1 MSSIQAD
8 ASAGPTV
15 PLAVVMLALNEAH
28 NMEAVLKNVSGWAQ
42 EIFLVDSYSTDAT
55 IDIALKYGVHVVQR
69 AFRGFGNQWNFALS
83 GLSISAPW
91 TMKLDPD
98 ERLTPELKLAIQTA
112 IESNDTD
119 ALIVKRRL
127 WFMGYPLPIRQ
138 PLLRIWRTGT
148 CRFSD
153 VRVNEHPLVEG
164 RVTLVSG
171 DLEHRD
177 SPNLHVWWDKQNQ
190 YTTVEAVEFLRKS
203 KLAAEPRLFGNA
215 LQRRMWL
222 KANFRKMPFRYVLLF
237 LHAFFV
243 LGAWRAGRVGF
254 TWAHLRVE
262 VHRMIEFKLNEM
274 RILGREYEIPKGA
287 LGKPDPRVRQ
297 YE

>member
-55 IDIALKYGVHVVQR
+55 IDIALKYGAHVVQR

-98 ERLTPELKLAIQTA
+98 ERLTPELKLAIQAA
-112 IESNDTD
+112 IESNDAD

-127 WFMGYPLPIRQ
+127 WFMGRPLPIRQ
-138 PLLRIWRTGT
+138 PLVRIWRTGT

-177 SPNLHVWWDKQNQ
+177 SPNLHIWWDKQNQ

-203 KLAAEPRLFGNA
+203 KLAAEPSA
-215 LQRRMWL
+215 LWKCAATAHVAEGKFSQDAIQVR
-222 KANFRKMPFRYVLLF
+222 AAIFACVFC
-237 LHAFFV
+237 
-243 LGAWRAGRVGF
+243 AWRLARRTRGL
-254 TWAHLRVE
+254 H
-262 VHRMIEFKLNEM
+262 M
-274 RILGREYEIPKGA
+274 GA
-287 LGKPDPRVRQ
+287 SQGGGSSDD
-297 YE
+297 